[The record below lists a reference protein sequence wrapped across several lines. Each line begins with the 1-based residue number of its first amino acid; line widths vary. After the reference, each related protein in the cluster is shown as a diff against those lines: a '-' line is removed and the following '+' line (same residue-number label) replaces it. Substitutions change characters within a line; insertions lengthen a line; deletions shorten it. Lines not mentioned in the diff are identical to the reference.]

1 MAGDPRC
8 KQGGEWKGDSLEDK
22 INFNLKLILKTIY
35 KKFKKIVSSAALDLL
50 GLSTSGY
57 LPDEEMVAKPKSCE
71 QGGPAVCSIIE
82 LTAVRG
88 IVGSK
93 DNFTN
98 WTRQQQLG
106 L

>member
-1 MAGDPRC
+1 MKKCD
-8 KQGGEWKGDSLEDK
+8 KQRTADSGQTDSTVYGVAAQ
-22 INFNLKLILKTIY
+22 LKTMY